1 MPRRWR
7 RTAASARWRPAPGGR
22 PPTSGTS
29 WAKWC
34 FPATTSPRLNDQ
46 EKLEEAARG
55 AAESLDKLAPGLREK
70 IHGEK
75 LTKLPADQR
84 RAWEK
89 PKDKRSD
96 AETAL
101 AAEADGQL
109 FVGND
114 EVARRVTGANRREA
128 LRLAEQANH
137 DTELANII
145 RRERSHVNFV
155 FWRTRAEME
164 QTPDAL
170 AVRKAVYDARHA
182 YYKADLQ
189 TARDNY
195 EKAIGLWRKLL
206 DRFAA
211 LKDDVVT
218 GQDLM
223 DVMRQYREC
232 LKKLDKEFPKPFI
245 LQEIID
251 KYERYQ

>member
-1 MPRRWR
+1 M
-7 RTAASARWRPAPGGR
+7 
-22 PPTSGTS
+22 
-29 WAKWC
+29 
-34 FPATTSPRLNDQ
+34 PRLNDQ
-46 EKLEEAARG
+46 EKLEEAARRAG
-55 AAESLDKLAPGLREK
+55 ESLDKLAPGLREK

-75 LTKLPADQR
+75 FTKLPADQR

-145 RRERSHVNFV
+145 RRDRSHVNFV

-170 AVRKAVYDARHA
+170 AGARRSTTPDTPITRPTCKPPA
-182 YYKADLQ
+182 TTTRRPSACGGSCS
-189 TARDNY
+189 TASPR
-195 EKAIGLWRKLL
+195 
-206 DRFAA
+206 
-211 LKDDVVT
+211 
-218 GQDLM
+218 
-223 DVMRQYREC
+223 
-232 LKKLDKEFPKPFI
+232 
-245 LQEIID
+245 
-251 KYERYQ
+251 